1 MDNGD
6 FMYFVNSVRWHC
18 AILMKTARL
27 NEDFDWAVREYV
39 RFDQNVSKCK
49 FEFEFFYSS

>member
-49 FEFEFFYSS
+49 FEFEFFL